1 MRSLR
6 ITTERS
12 KRCAAHQRAQRH
24 AAHEAGSVVTPP
36 TSEAARRAGVSRTFL
51 YENADAKALMAAA
64 ITAVSSRSRQV
75 QAGKDQQTEASW
87 RERVLNAENALTAA
101 HTEIRTQREKIGLL
115 LGQIRDL
122 ESEYAKT
129 PSSASPRRTPP

>member
-1 MRSLR
+1 
-6 ITTERS
+6 
-12 KRCAAHQRAQRH
+12 
-24 AAHEAGSVVTPP
+24 
-36 TSEAARRAGVSRTFL
+36 VSRTFL